1 MSETLDDQEQTTLL
15 NLEGKSLNTMWVD
28 EKAPLFI
35 PNNPVHWKAHKLQVL
50 LSRLDKQAEKNGA
63 QFNSTA
69 YLSILNEYTKC
80 VEAIR
85 SNNENAILN
94 EGNLESDRNGS
105 SARTVGETIALG
117 VDHGVSAD
125 NPAAG

>member
-1 MSETLDDQEQTTLL
+1 MSEAVEEAEQTTLL
-15 NLEGKSLNTMWVD
+15 NLDGKNLNAMWVD

-63 QFNSTA
+63 QFNSNA

-85 SNNENAILN
+85 SNNESAILN
-94 EGNLESDRNGS
+94 EGNMEADGNGS
-105 SARTVGETIALG
+105 AEVNVGETVALS
-117 VDHGVSAD
+117 VDNGVSPD